1 MNLSDVVVT
10 SDGRTISVRDCLAE
24 NVDRRKKAE
33 ARVAELEQEL
43 TKINAMLREYM
54 LVGPVDDLAA
64 MKAEFWTITHNRGF
78 QPNNVTVVGLNDKE
92 GDSP

>member
-1 MNLSDVVVT
+1 MNLSDVIVT
-10 SDGRTISVRDCLAE
+10 SDGRTITVHNWLAE

-33 ARVAELEQEL
+33 ARVDELEQEL
-43 TKINAMLREYM
+43 TKTDAMLREYM

-64 MKAEFWTITHNRGF
+64 MKAEYWTITHNLGF

-92 GDSP
+92 RDSP